1 MSFTDY
7 ADHDALGL
15 ADLVRKGQVSPAEL
29 VEAAI
34 AAIERHDPALNAVVL
49 RQFEAARAR
58 AAKPEALPEGPF
70 RGVPTLLKD
79 LGFAEEGVPS
89 GGGSRAL
96 QGVVAPADS
105 LVVARSREAGLIF
118 CGRTNTPES
127 GLCATTEPL
136 VHGPC
141 RNPWDTGR
149 TPGGSSG
156 GAAAAVASAMVPL
169 ASASDGGG
177 SIRIPAAC
185 CGLFGLKPSRH
196 RVSAAPR
203 GDPWNGLAVV
213 HAVSRSVRDSAALLD
228 ATAGP
233 APGDPSAAPAP
244 ARPYL
249 DKVSRPPGTLRIAV
263 TDQSFYE
270 QPVAAD
276 CLAALSDAAALCE
289 SLGHQVEEAAP
300 AYDKP
305 ALRQAY
311 FTLLAAN
318 QAADQRELAALL
330 GREPGPDDLE
340 PWTRRM
346 IAIGAELDGPQVLAA
361 IRTLHR
367 EGRKIGQFHERY
379 DVLLTPT
386 LAQPPIPIGQ
396 LDMSIDD
403 EALYTARSTAFS
415 PFTRLANCTGQ
426 PAMSLPL
433 YWSAAG
439 LPIGIMFTGRFG
451 EEGLLFSLAG
461 QLEQARPW
469 FNRNPPIFG

>member
-1 MSFTDY
+1 MTFTDY
-7 ADHDALGL
+7 AKHDGLAL
-15 ADLVRKGQVSPAEL
+15 ADLVARQEVSPAEL

-49 RQFEAARAR
+49 RQFEAARTR
-58 AAKPEALPEGPF
+58 AAKPKALPEGPF

-96 QGVVAPADS
+96 QGVVATADS
-105 LVVARSREAGLIF
+105 LVVARSRAAGLIF

-141 RNPWDTGR
+141 GNPWDTGR

-156 GAAAAVASAMVPL
+156 GAAAAVACAMVPL

-203 GDPWNGLAVV
+203 GESWNGLAVV
-213 HAVSRSVRDSAALLD
+213 HAVTRSVRDSAALLD

-244 ARPYL
+244 AQPYL
-249 DKVSRPPGTLRIAV
+249 EEVSRPPGSLRIAV
-263 TDQSFYE
+263 TAQSFYE

-276 CLAALSDAAALCE
+276 CLAALADAAALCE
-289 SLGHQVEEAAP
+289 ALGHQVEEAAP

-346 IAIGAELDGPQVLAA
+346 IAIGAEHSGPQVLAA

-439 LPIGIMFTGRFG
+439 LPIGVMFTGRYG
-451 EEGLLFSLAG
+451 EEGLLLSLAG

-469 FNRNPPIFG
+469 FHRNPPIFG